1 MIEVRHLYK
10 SFDDKEVL
18 KDICTIFE
26 DGKTN
31 LIIGRSGSGK
41 TVLMKNLVGLLEP
54 TSGEVLYDGRDF
66 VQMSKKEKVMM
77 RREMGMIFQSA
88 ALFDSLSVL
97 ENVMFPLDM
106 FSPMTLRERER
117 RAMECLERVNL
128 HGAEKKFPAEIS
140 GGMQKRVAI
149 ARAIVLNPK
158 YLFCDEPNSG
168 LDPKT
173 SLVIDELLSAITHD
187 LGITTIINT
196 HDMNSVMGI
205 GENIVFIYKGEKEWQ
220 GVSSQVMRSSNK
232 RLTDFI
238 FASDLLK
245 NMREVVIENGIEFE
259 HKKHM
264 EQEELGERETDVV
277 LK

>member
-1 MIEVRHLYK
+1 MIEVKHLYK
-10 SFDDKEVL
+10 SFEDKDVL
-18 KDICTIFE
+18 KDINTVFE

-31 LIIGRSGSGK
+31 LIIGQSGSGK

-54 TSGEVLYDGRDF
+54 TKGQILYDGRDF
-66 VQMSKKEKVMM
+66 VQLSKREKVLM

-88 ALFDSLSVL
+88 ALFDSLTVL

-106 FSPMTLRERER
+106 FSTMNYRERVR
-117 RAMECLERVNL
+117 RAQECLDRVNL
-128 HGAEKKFPAEIS
+128 QGADEKFPGEIS

-149 ARAIVLNPK
+149 ARAIALNPK

-173 SLVIDELLSAITHD
+173 SLVIDDLLHSITQEYNM
-187 LGITTIINT
+187 TTIINT

-205 GENIVFIYKGEKEWQ
+205 GENIIFIYEGNKEWQ
-220 GVSSQVMRSSNK
+220 GDSSQVMGSTNQK
-232 RLTDFI
+232 LTDFI

-245 NMREVVIENGIEFE
+245 NMRQMVIENGL
-259 HKKHM
+259 HL
-264 EQEELGERETDVV
+264 Q
-277 LK
+277 

>member
-1 MIEVRHLYK
+1 MIEVKHLYK
-10 SFDDKEVL
+10 SFEDKDVL
-18 KDICTIFE
+18 KDINTVFE

-31 LIIGRSGSGK
+31 LIIGQSGSGK

-54 TSGEVLYDGRDF
+54 TKGQILYDGRDF
-66 VQMSKKEKVMM
+66 VQLSKREKVLM

-88 ALFDSLSVL
+88 ALFDSLTVL

-106 FSPMTLRERER
+106 FSTMNYRERVR
-117 RAMECLERVNL
+117 RAQECLDRVNL
-128 HGAEKKFPAEIS
+128 QGADEKFPGEIS

-149 ARAIVLNPK
+149 ARAIALNPK

-173 SLVIDELLSAITHD
+173 SLVIDDLLHSITQEYNM
-187 LGITTIINT
+187 TTIINT

-205 GENIVFIYKGEKEWQ
+205 GENIIFIYKGNKEWQ
-220 GVSSQVMRSSNK
+220 GDSSQVMGSTNQK
-232 RLTDFI
+232 LTDFI

-245 NMREVVIENGIEFE
+245 NMRQMVIENGL
-259 HKKHM
+259 HL
-264 EQEELGERETDVV
+264 Q
-277 LK
+277 

>member
-1 MIEVRHLYK
+1 MIEVKELCK
-10 SFDDKEVL
+10 SFDGREVL
-18 KDICTIFE
+18 KNINTVFE

-31 LIIGRSGSGK
+31 LIIGQSGSGK

-54 TSGEVLYDGRDF
+54 TRGQILYDGRDF
-66 VQMSKKEKVMM
+66 VQMSKQEKVHM

-88 ALFDSLSVL
+88 ALFDSLTVL

-106 FSPMTLRERER
+106 FSNKNLRERQQ
-117 RAMECLERVNL
+117 RAMDCLDRVNL
-128 HGAEKKFPAEIS
+128 VGAEDKYPGEIS

-149 ARAIVLNPK
+149 ARAIALNPK

-173 SLVIDELLSAITHD
+173 SLIIDDLLHSITQD
-187 LGITTIINT
+187 FNMTTIINT

-205 GENIVFIYKGEKEWQ
+205 GENIIFIYEGNKEWQ
-220 GVSSQVMRSSNK
+220 GVSSQIMNSTNK
-232 RLTDFI
+232 KLTDFI

-245 NMREVVIENGIEFE
+245 EMREAVT
-259 HKKHM
+259 H
-264 EQEELGERETDVV
+264 QQ
-277 LK
+277 